1 MKLEKNLIVIII
13 SVFILGIVS
22 TLIFQASTG
31 NTKGRSTKSEN
42 VAPVSKGNV
51 TEKEKNKKMVVDFYN
66 EVFNNHNIDIIPKY
80 VSEDY
85 KQHNPFVADGRKA
98 FMDFFKEDFVKKPNS
113 SAEIKRV
120 VAEGD
125 TVALHVH
132 SRTNSQDK
140 GVAIVDIFRIKD
152 GKIVEHW
159 DVIQEI
165 PNEAAN
171 NNTMF

>member
-1 MKLEKNLIVIII
+1 MKVEKNLIVIII

-22 TLIFQASTG
+22 TLIFQASTD
-31 NTKGRSTKSEN
+31 NTKGHSIKGEN
-42 VAPVSKGNV
+42 AASVSKDNV

-66 EVFNNHNIDIIPKY
+66 EVFNKHNIDIIPKY

-85 KQHNPFVADGRKA
+85 QQHNPFVADGRKA
-98 FMDFFKEDFVKKPNS
+98 FMDFFKEDFVKNPNS
-113 SAEIKRV
+113 SAEVKRV

-165 PNEAAN
+165 PSEAAN

>member
-1 MKLEKNLIVIII
+1 MKVEKNLIVIII

-31 NTKGRSTKSEN
+31 NTKGHSIKSEN
-42 VAPVSKGNV
+42 VAPVSKDNV

-66 EVFNNHNIDIIPKY
+66 EVFNKHNIDIIPKY

-98 FMDFFKEDFVKKPNS
+98 FMDFFKEDFVKNPNS

-159 DVIQEI
+159 DVIQET
-165 PNEAAN
+165 PSEAAN
-171 NNTMF
+171 DNTMF

>member
-1 MKLEKNLIVIII
+1 MIK
-13 SVFILGIVS
+13 
-22 TLIFQASTG
+22 
-31 NTKGRSTKSEN
+31 
-42 VAPVSKGNV
+42 
-51 TEKEKNKKMVVDFYN
+51 
-66 EVFNNHNIDIIPKY
+66 
-80 VSEDY
+80 
-85 KQHNPFVADGRKA
+85 
-98 FMDFFKEDFVKKPNS
+98 FKEYFVKNPNS

-140 GVAIVDIFRIKD
+140 GVAIVDIFCIKD
-152 GKIVEHW
+152 GKIVDHW

-171 NNTMF
+171 DNTMF